1 MAKRIIST
9 TVRDSE
15 DKSAIIDYKTAIPY
29 QQGKYDPTVTYIR
42 NEISY
47 PIVKY
52 GELYYYL
59 NLVGEH
65 KLPAGETP
73 ASNYASAVNK
83 EDATWVLADN
93 FKVLM
98 ADIAFAEFA
107 KLDSFVFNDGKMF
120 SQEGT
125 LNGIA
130 GSVEY
135 TDEDHEPNFEVEGI
149 SGRVK
154 MKDAEIE
161 GKITATSGTLG
172 DLTIEK
178 SGRIT
183 MVDPATGV
191 IRLMFSVAN
200 LPLIADL
207 VKGVNSSGFANF
219 GSGRTSTSQILSG
232 NTQITKDG
240 VTVTCSS
247 TGVISIDAVGKKQ
260 SNGNVSTARAVVYLR
275 KDGVRQVMLAST
287 PYLIFSEEE
296 YEEKIAF
303 SEIQTFSFTGDAGLW
318 DAQLVVESVG
328 DIIPQS
334 NSTFGM
340 VAEIRLDWVHVVAG
354 VKRQQYGLDGMM
366 FFYSNHH
373 FHYTEGKGLDLRG
386 QTNMPGVLASGT
398 VSTGGVLSNEWGAKV
413 NYGQTI
419 TGGYRIFLKNM
430 THNKYSVQVTP
441 HTNVTFR
448 LGTKTSTY
456 FEILGTGTA
465 DFVVFGSNY

>member
-1 MAKRIIST
+1 MSERKFAST
-9 TVRDSE
+9 LIRDSE
-15 DKSAIIDYKTAIPY
+15 DKL
-29 QQGKYDPTVTYIR
+29 G
-42 NEISY
+42 
-47 PIVKY
+47 
-52 GELYYYL
+52 L
-59 NLVGEH
+59 
-65 KLPAGETP
+65 TP
-73 ASNYASAVNK
+73 EQVSQL
-83 EDATWVLADN
+83 LADAN
-93 FKVLM
+93 TTV
-98 ADIAFAEFA
+98 A
-107 KLDSFVFNDGKMF
+107 KTKGFTQIGDQDFEDGLIFTSLIKLLDVGNDGDEMAGI
-120 SQEGT
+120 S
-125 LNGIA
+125 GIA
-130 GSVEY
+130 G
-135 TDEDHEPNFEVEGI
+135 EDKEDPAFWAGGTYEQAIGGTAKAIIRHDGTSKFA
-149 SGRVK
+149 
-154 MKDAEIE
+154 DTEIT
-161 GKITATSGTLG
+161 GTVNATSGTLG
-172 DLTIEK
+172 DLIIEK

-287 PYLIFSEEE
+287 PHLIFSEEE

-398 VSTGGVLSNEWGAKV
+398 VSTGGGLSNEWGAKV

-419 TGGYRIFLKNM
+419 TGGYRIFLKDM

-448 LGTKTSTY
+448 VSTKTNTY
-456 FEILGTGTA
+456 FDILGTGAA